1 MNKCYDFIDRLL
13 GMLKGQLNGSR
24 LDQLSAQL
32 QKGASIG
39 VPLAVVLV
47 LVATYMHG
55 NDIVDAVV
63 AALAVVALGYASYRF
78 EAGCRSAGA
87 GDSSPLSLMVY
98 IDFLMLG
105 CLGVCLAFLLQGV
118 DALMSGGLSEAA
130 GMHLATSFGALVL
143 TWTLCN
149 EDRLG
154 VRVDTRGGAARDIT
168 SMISVML
175 RVCLR
180 ACLPLASFVVLL
192 ATVMTIVG
200 LAMGNDMHVNAGT
213 GLILTGVGIPVGT
226 YCLYVGAATV
236 LRLADNLLAR
246 KGA

>member
-24 LDQLSAQL
+24 LDQLAAQL

-47 LVATYMHG
+47 LVATYTHG
-55 NDIVDAVV
+55 NDIMDAVL
-63 AALAVVALGYASYRF
+63 AALTVIGLGYASYRF

-105 CLGVCLAFLLQGV
+105 CLGACLVFLLQGI
-118 DALMSGGLSEAA
+118 DALMSDGLSEGA
-130 GMHLATSFGALVL
+130 GMALSMSFGALVL

-149 EDRLG
+149 EERLG
-154 VRVDTRGGAARDIT
+154 VRVDTRAGAARDLT
-168 SMISVML
+168 SMVSVML

-192 ATVMTIVG
+192 ATLMTIVG
-200 LAMGNDMHVNAGT
+200 LATGNDMHVFAGT
-213 GLILTGVGIPVGT
+213 GLILMGVGIPVGT
-226 YCLYVGAATV
+226 YCMYVGAATA
-236 LRLADNLLAR
+236 LRLVDNLLAR
-246 KGA
+246 RDA